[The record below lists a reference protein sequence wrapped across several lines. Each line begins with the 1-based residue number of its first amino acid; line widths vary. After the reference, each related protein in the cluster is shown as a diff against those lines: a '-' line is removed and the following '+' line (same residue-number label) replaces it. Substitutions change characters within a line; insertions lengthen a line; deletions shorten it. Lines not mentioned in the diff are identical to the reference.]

1 MCNFSAWR
9 SCTAVPVFISDDRG
23 RFQRRKKEKKTQ
35 NAKGVIS
42 LFRSIGWELRTGPQ
56 KSTWA
61 RLLEM
66 AQPPLL
72 STGQIGGSRAFQ
84 TRGDSAETTER
95 QGREASPP
103 LRPPAAADAD
113 DDDSTRRPPSTRLRL
128 QEHVWSPSMEM
139 AGCSLS
145 KVQMEVDDKSP
156 KEHDTIKIF
165 LEEEMETEVEA
176 FSGFIIGSYLRG
188 KMTVSF
194 PPNSDRFVQFELGKL
209 FDLKLESHPFIDK
222 DLLRNMWYVKP
233 KSPERPF
240 RTGPDEILRWNQ
252 SVFIAPPP
260 PLPC

>member
-23 RFQRRKKEKKTQ
+23 HFQRRKKEKKTQ

-95 QGREASPP
+95 QDVRQVHLYAPPPPTPTTTTPRAGPPPRASASRSTVIPRRPSPRGREAS
-103 LRPPAAADAD
+103 
-113 DDDSTRRPPSTRLRL
+113 S
-128 QEHVWSPSMEM
+128 
-139 AGCSLS
+139 
-145 KVQMEVDDKSP
+145 
-156 KEHDTIKIF
+156 
-165 LEEEMETEVEA
+165 
-176 FSGFIIGSYLRG
+176 RG
-188 KMTVSF
+188 
-194 PPNSDRFVQFELGKL
+194 Q
-209 FDLKLESHPFIDK
+209 
-222 DLLRNMWYVKP
+222 
-233 KSPERPF
+233 
-240 RTGPDEILRWNQ
+240 
-252 SVFIAPPP
+252 
-260 PLPC
+260 